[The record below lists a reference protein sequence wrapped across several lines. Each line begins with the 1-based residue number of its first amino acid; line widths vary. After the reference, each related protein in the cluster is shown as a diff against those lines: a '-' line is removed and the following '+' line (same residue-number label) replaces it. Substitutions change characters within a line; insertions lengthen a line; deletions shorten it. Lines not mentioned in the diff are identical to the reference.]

1 MYIPKAIAALPK
13 WTDNEASRYR
23 LSCVR
28 LRRAGGFVFAE
39 ATDGRRLCRLTW
51 ASEGPECEY
60 RLEGKVL
67 SKALKTVGVSD
78 GGYFA
83 GQTQADW
90 SSQSPITNVRFVG
103 KIPALMLYGKNC
115 GQTVPSEDAE
125 KTWPK
130 TEDVLYPPDKS
141 KREGIDTYWLRD
153 KARKFIKENPKA
165 KPMAMDLQV
174 GPVTMRMD
182 AKFLRDMAETAIQ
195 CGYDEVQVSATDK
208 QSAVH
213 FHATNDV
220 QFEAV
225 IMPLAA
231 D

>member
-13 WTDNEASRYR
+13 WTDNEASRYQ

-83 GQTQADW
+83 SLNSDVT
-90 SSQSPITNVRFVG
+90 
-103 KIPALMLYGKNC
+103 LYGRNV
-115 GQTVPSEDAE
+115 GTSVTPTVTDER
-125 KTWPK
+125 WPK
-130 TEDVLYPPDKS
+130 TEDVLVPAASD
-141 KREGIDTYWLRD
+141 RRDTIDTYWLRD
-153 KARKFIKENPKA
+153 AARKVLKDKVYNPPRMFLTLAGVK
-165 KPMAMDLQV
+165 
-174 GPVTMRMD
+174 VTLD

-195 CGYDEVQVSATDK
+195 CGYDEVHVSATDK

-213 FHATNDV
+213 FWCNNDV
-220 QFEAV
+220 LFDSV

>member
-13 WTDNEASRYR
+13 WTDHEASRYQ

-83 GQTQADW
+83 SLNGDVT
-90 SSQSPITNVRFVG
+90 
-103 KIPALMLYGKNC
+103 LYGRNV
-115 GQTVPSEDAE
+115 GTSVTPTVTDAR
-125 KTWPK
+125 WPR
-130 TEDVLYPPDKS
+130 TEDVLYPPAKATAGS
-141 KREGIDTYWLRD
+141 VGVVALREQARAAI
-153 KARKFIKENPKA
+153 KAQPKA
-165 KPMAMDLQV
+165 FQLGMDLEMAGV
-174 GPVTMRMD
+174 KVRLD
-182 AKFLRDMAETAIQ
+182 AKYVRDMAETAIQ
-195 CGYDEVQVSATDK
+195 SGYDEVHVSATDK

-213 FHATNDV
+213 FWAYTAV
-220 QFEAV
+220 KFEAV

>member
-1 MYIPKAIAALPK
+1 MYIPKAIAALTK
-13 WTDNEASRYR
+13 WADTEESRYPLR
-23 LSCVR
+23 CVR
-28 LRRAGGFVFAE
+28 IRRAGGFVFAE

-67 SKALKTVGVSD
+67 SKALRTVGVSD

-83 GQTQADW
+83 GLNGDVT
-90 SSQSPITNVRFVG
+90 
-103 KIPALMLYGKNC
+103 LYGRNV
-115 GQTVPSEDAE
+115 GTAVTPIGNDDR
-125 KTWPK
+125 WPR
-130 TEDVLYPPDKS
+130 TEDVLYPPEYS
-141 KREGIDTYWLRD
+141 KRESIDTYWLRD
-153 KARKFIKENPKA
+153 KARKFIKDNPKA

-213 FHATNDV
+213 FHANNDV
-220 QFEAV
+220 TFEAV

>member
-13 WTDNEASRYR
+13 WTDNEASRYQ

-83 GQTQADW
+83 SLNGDVT
-90 SSQSPITNVRFVG
+90 
-103 KIPALMLYGKNC
+103 LYGRNV
-115 GQTVPSEDAE
+115 GTSVTPAVTDER
-125 KTWPK
+125 WPK
-130 TEDVLYPPDKS
+130 TDDVLVPAASD
-141 KREGIDTYWLRD
+141 RRDNIDTYWLRD
-153 KARKFIKENPKA
+153 AARKVLKDKVYTPPRMFLTLAGVK
-165 KPMAMDLQV
+165 
-174 GPVTMRMD
+174 VTLD
-182 AKFLRDMAETAIQ
+182 AKYVRDMAETAIQ
-195 CGYDEVQVSATDK
+195 CGYDEVHVSATDK

-213 FHATNDV
+213 FWCNNDV
-220 QFEAV
+220 LFDSV

>member
-1 MYIPKAIAALPK
+1 MYIPKAIAALTK
-13 WTDNEASRYR
+13 WADTEESRYPLR
-23 LSCVR
+23 CVR

-83 GQTQADW
+83 SLNGDVT
-90 SSQSPITNVRFVG
+90 
-103 KIPALMLYGKNC
+103 LYGRNV
-115 GQTVPSEDAE
+115 GTSVTPTVTDARWPRTEDA
-125 KTWPK
+125 
-130 TEDVLYPPDKS
+130 LYPPAKAKAS
-141 KREGIDTYWLRD
+141 TVGVVALREQARAAI
-153 KARKFIKENPKA
+153 KAQPKA
-165 KPMAMDLQV
+165 FQLGMDLEMAGV
-174 GPVTMRMD
+174 KVRLD
-182 AKFLRDMAETAIQ
+182 AKYVRDMAETAIQ
-195 CGYDEVQVSATDK
+195 SGYDEVHVSATDK

-213 FHATNDV
+213 FWAYTEV
-220 QFEAV
+220 KFEAV

>member
-13 WTDNEASRYR
+13 WTDNEASRYQ

-67 SKALKTVGVSD
+67 SKALRTVGVSD

-83 GQTQADW
+83 SLNGDVT
-90 SSQSPITNVRFVG
+90 
-103 KIPALMLYGKNC
+103 LYGRNV
-115 GQTVPSEDAE
+115 GTSVTPTVTDDR
-125 KTWPK
+125 WPK
-130 TEDVLYPPDKS
+130 TDDVLVPAASD
-141 KREGIDTYWLRD
+141 RRDTIDTYWLRD
-153 KARKFIKENPKA
+153 QARKFIKENPKA
-165 KPMAMDLQV
+165 YPMAMDLQV
-174 GPVTMRMD
+174 GPVALRMD

-213 FHATNDV
+213 FHAINDV
-220 QFEAV
+220 TFEAV

>member
-1 MYIPKAIAALPK
+1 MHLPKAIAALPK
-13 WTDNEASRYR
+13 WTDNEASRYQ

-28 LRRAGGFVFAE
+28 LRRADGFVFAE

-83 GQTQADW
+83 SLNGDVT
-90 SSQSPITNVRFVG
+90 
-103 KIPALMLYGKNC
+103 LYGRNV
-115 GQTVPSEDAE
+115 GTSVTPTVTDER
-125 KTWPK
+125 WPK
-130 TEDVLYPPDKS
+130 TEDVLYPPAKATAGS
-141 KREGIDTYWLRD
+141 VGVVALREQARAAI
-153 KARKFIKENPKA
+153 KAQPKA
-165 KPMAMDLQV
+165 FQLGMDLEMAGV
-174 GPVTMRMD
+174 KVRLD
-182 AKFLRDMAETAIQ
+182 AKYVRDMAETAIQ
-195 CGYDEVQVSATDK
+195 SGYDEVHVSATDEK
-208 QSAVH
+208 SAVH
-213 FHATNDV
+213 FWAYTEV
-220 QFEAV
+220 KFEAV

>member
-13 WTDNEASRYR
+13 WTDNEVSRYQ

-39 ATDGRRLCRLTW
+39 ATDNRRLCRLTW

-130 TEDVLYPPDKS
+130 TEDVLYPPAKATAGS
-141 KREGIDTYWLRD
+141 VGVVALREQARAAI
-153 KARKFIKENPKA
+153 KAQPKA
-165 KPMAMDLQV
+165 FQLGMDLEMAGV
-174 GPVTMRMD
+174 KVRLD
-182 AKFLRDMAETAIQ
+182 AKYVRDMAETAIQ
-195 CGYDEVQVSATDK
+195 SGYDEVHVSATDK
-208 QSAVH
+208 NSAVH
-213 FHATNDV
+213 FWAYTEV
-220 QFEAV
+220 KFEAV

>member
-13 WTDNEASRYR
+13 WTDNEASRFQ

-51 ASEGPECEY
+51 ACEGPECEY

-153 KARKFIKENPKA
+153 AARKVLKDKVYTPPRMFLHVAGVN
-165 KPMAMDLQV
+165 
-174 GPVTMRMD
+174 VTLD

-195 CGYDEVQVSATDK
+195 CGYDEVIVSATEK
-208 QSAVH
+208 QCAVH

-220 QFEAV
+220 TFEAV

>member
-1 MYIPKAIAALPK
+1 MHLPKAIAALPK
-13 WTDNEASRYR
+13 WTDNEASRYQ

-28 LRRAGGFVFAE
+28 LRRADGFVFAE

-83 GQTQADW
+83 SLNGDVT
-90 SSQSPITNVRFVG
+90 
-103 KIPALMLYGKNC
+103 LYGRNV
-115 GQTVPSEDAE
+115 GTSVTPTVTDER
-125 KTWPK
+125 WPK
-130 TEDVLYPPDKS
+130 TEDVLYPPAKATAGS
-141 KREGIDTYWLRD
+141 VGVVALREQARAAI
-153 KARKFIKENPKA
+153 KAQPKA
-165 KPMAMDLQV
+165 FQLGMDLEMAGV
-174 GPVTMRMD
+174 KVRLD
-182 AKFLRDMAETAIQ
+182 AKYVRDMAETAIQ
-195 CGYDEVQVSATDK
+195 SGYDEVHVSATDK
-208 QSAVH
+208 NSAVH
-213 FHATNDV
+213 FWAYTEV
-220 QFEAV
+220 KFEAV

>member
-13 WTDNEASRYR
+13 WTDNEASRYQ

-51 ASEGPECEY
+51 ACEGPECEY

-83 GQTQADW
+83 SLNGDVT
-90 SSQSPITNVRFVG
+90 
-103 KIPALMLYGKNC
+103 LYGRNV
-115 GQTVPSEDAE
+115 GTSVTPTVTDER
-125 KTWPK
+125 WPK
-130 TEDVLYPPDKS
+130 TDDVLVPAASD
-141 KREGIDTYWLRD
+141 RRDTIDTYWLRD
-153 KARKFIKENPKA
+153 AARKVLKDKVYTPPRMFLTLAGVK
-165 KPMAMDLQV
+165 
-174 GPVTMRMD
+174 VTLD
-182 AKFLRDMAETAIQ
+182 AKYVRDMAETAIQ
-195 CGYDEVQVSATDK
+195 CGYDEVIVSATDK

-220 QFEAV
+220 TFEAV
-225 IMPLAA
+225 IMPFAA

>member
-1 MYIPKAIAALPK
+1 MYIPKAIAALTK
-13 WTDNEASRYR
+13 WADNEESRYPLR
-23 LSCVR
+23 CVR
-28 LRRAGGFVFAE
+28 LRRADGFVFAE

-130 TEDVLYPPDKS
+130 TEDVLHPP
-141 KREGIDTYWLRD
+141 G
-153 KARKFIKENPKA
+153 KA
-165 KPMAMDLQV
+165 KNCTVNTQEVREWARNALKDKVYTPARLFLTLADV
-174 GPVTMRMD
+174 KVTLD
-182 AKFLRDMAETAIQ
+182 AKYVRDMAETAIQ
-195 CGYDEVQVSATDK
+195 SGYDEVHVSVTDK

-213 FHATNDV
+213 FWAYTEV
-220 QFEAV
+220 KFEAV